1 MHEIHILIDVNFHTI
16 FLICWS
22 CFDFKEVKINKRFIQ
37 PWRHSNIFSRW
48 AINFF
53 PFWKNCFIHKSIDET
68 ATYIKYRCRF
78 SLILTSPSSA
88 HFVSAY
94 FMLKETLVF
103 LFYPS
108 KLKRKRVE
116 REREREITMTWRG
129 KVIRKLCILKSW
141 YCWVQIQ

>member
-1 MHEIHILIDVNFHTI
+1 MERFNLHKIHILIDVNFYII
-16 FLICWS
+16 FSIGWS

-88 HFVSAY
+88 HFISAY
-94 FMLKETLVF
+94 FMVKETQVF

-108 KLKRKRVE
+108 KLKRKREE
-116 REREREITMTWRG
+116 RERVGWHKEG
-129 KVIRKLCILKSW
+129 KSFVSF
-141 YCWVQIQ
+141 VS

>member
-1 MHEIHILIDVNFHTI
+1 MIIIFKTILVSAYILLWFH
-16 FLICWS
+16 WEKS
-22 CFDFKEVKINKRFIQ
+22 KERFIQ
-37 PWRHSNIFSRW
+37 PWRHSNIFSLDEQL
-48 AINFF
+48 ISS
-53 PFWKNCFIHKSIDET
+53 PFWRNCFIPKSIEGIE
-68 ATYIKYRCRF
+68 AYIKYRCRF

-103 LFYPS
+103 LFYSS